1 MWRSGSSSTRRPP
14 RPEIEA
20 AELVLTGIFAV
31 EFVSRILASRS
42 RMGYLRGHW
51 IDVVALAPPIRGA
64 RVLRLLRLLRL
75 VRAFAGIYRAG
86 LHLQALARHRG
97 FAWLLFAWL
106 GVMALCSAWL
116 YIAEHGINKAVESP
130 FDALWWGVVTLTTV
144 GYGDVS
150 PVTTEG
156 RIAAMVLML
165 LGIGLFGAI
174 TATITSYL
182 MSSDSHHGHEP
193 TLVDELERLAALHSS
208 GALTDDE
215 FGLAKGRLLT
225 DLSSRA
231 E

>member
-1 MWRSGSSSTRRPP
+1 
-14 RPEIEA
+14 
-20 AELVLTGIFAV
+20 
-31 EFVSRILASRS
+31 
-42 RMGYLRGHW
+42 
-51 IDVVALAPPIRGA
+51 
-64 RVLRLLRLLRL
+64 
-75 VRAFAGIYRAG
+75 
-86 LHLQALARHRG
+86 
-97 FAWLLFAWL
+97 
-106 GVMALCSAWL
+106 MA
-116 YIAEHGINKAVESP
+116 
-130 FDALWWGVVTLTTV
+130 
-144 GYGDVS
+144 
-150 PVTTEG
+150 
-156 RIAAMVLML
+156 LML